1 MSTAALFT
9 WMVTIIFGLLLLIIW
24 IIEYDREFQSSSATR
39 LPVPVII
46 GHALL
51 GMAGLV
57 LWIAYLLVDEQ
68 RLAWATV
75 VILGTV
81 ACLGLIMA
89 ARWLGVYRAAISPS
103 QALNE
108 RVIIPPERN
117 FPVPVV
123 VTHGILAFTTIG
135 LVVLSV
141 LGVGGN

>member
-1 MSTAALFT
+1 MSTVALFT

>member
-1 MSTAALFT
+1 MSTVALFT

-89 ARWLGVYRAAISPS
+89 ARWVGVYRAAISPS

-141 LGVGGN
+141 LGVGGS